1 MRADVAYCSR
11 MSDVLQIVV
20 CAPLAEIAGLKFD
33 PATAPYSEYTQVECP
48 HCRQG
53 MWLGARGRVEVEAG
67 RAQMICVTCAH
78 RTGLMTH
85 DSQMQ
90 RLTDR
95 DA

>member
-1 MRADVAYCSR
+1 MPDIN
-11 MSDVLQIVV
+11 IVV

-53 MWLGARGRVEVEAG
+53 MWIGARGRVEVEAG
-67 RAQMICVTCAH
+67 RSQMICMVCAVL
-78 RTGLMTH
+78 TGLVGADTPMKP
-85 DSQMQ
+85 
-90 RLTDR
+90 LTDR